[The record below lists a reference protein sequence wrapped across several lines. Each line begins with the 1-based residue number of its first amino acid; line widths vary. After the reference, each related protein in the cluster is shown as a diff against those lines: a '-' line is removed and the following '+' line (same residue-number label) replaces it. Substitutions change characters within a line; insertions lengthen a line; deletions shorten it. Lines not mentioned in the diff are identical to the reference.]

1 MLDNVERMEWEG
13 KISSQSSGKLQRM
26 MIDPFAKKKTLKV
39 EMWKERSL
47 KSLLATSMRKKI
59 IHLYT

>member
-26 MIDPFAKKKTLKV
+26 MIDTFAKKKNFESGNV
-39 EMWKERSL
+39 E
-47 KSLLATSMRKKI
+47 RKKS
-59 IHLYT
+59 